1 MSWAQALSQNL
12 RRFRATGYDKQ
23 ALPKLQSHAEDLIK
37 RIHEPHGWL
46 PPPTSSPHIRP
57 LN

>member
-1 MSWAQALSQNL
+1 MSWVQALSQNL

-57 LN
+57 LD